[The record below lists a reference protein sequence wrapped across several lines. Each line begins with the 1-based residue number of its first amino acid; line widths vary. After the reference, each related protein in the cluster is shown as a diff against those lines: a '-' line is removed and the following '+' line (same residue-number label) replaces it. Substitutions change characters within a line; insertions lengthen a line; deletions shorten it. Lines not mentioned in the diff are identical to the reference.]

1 MYSTSYLVK
10 EIWILIWSKTC
21 YENVMEIYDSF
32 YGEVGNES
40 MISCKKLISYLLLVK
55 LLLSNIAI
63 ASGYCYIW
71 WILW

>member
-21 YENVMEIYDSF
+21 YENVMEICDSF

-40 MISCKKLISYLLLVK
+40 MISCKSWLAIYYYLLNFFYLT
-55 LLLSNIAI
+55 
-63 ASGYCYIW
+63 
-71 WILW
+71 